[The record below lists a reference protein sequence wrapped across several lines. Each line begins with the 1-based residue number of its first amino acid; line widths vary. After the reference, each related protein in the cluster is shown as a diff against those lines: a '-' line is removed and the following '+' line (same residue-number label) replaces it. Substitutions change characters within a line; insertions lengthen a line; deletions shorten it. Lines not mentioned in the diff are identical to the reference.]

1 MKVFDIEQY
10 DKGKKIYNNKI
21 YVKDLTFNEFKINYY
36 CKLREVIEL
45 RCNRLQDII
54 FIIQILLISYQ

>member
-36 CKLREVIEL
+36 CKLHEVIAL
-45 RCNRLQDII
+45 RCNRSQDII
-54 FIIQILLISYQ
+54 FIIQILLISYR